1 MLTSQMRVALLT
13 TAGIVESREEW
24 ANLRVVGVVAK
35 RRQRE
40 SAGGV
45 AVDD

>member
-24 ANLRVVGVVAK
+24 SSEVNVVAK
-35 RRQRE
+35 RRRGE
-40 SAGGV
+40 GAEGV